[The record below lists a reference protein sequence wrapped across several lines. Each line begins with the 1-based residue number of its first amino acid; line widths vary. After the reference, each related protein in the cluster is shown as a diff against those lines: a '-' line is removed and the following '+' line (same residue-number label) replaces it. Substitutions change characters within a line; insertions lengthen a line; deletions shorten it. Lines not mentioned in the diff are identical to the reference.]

1 MIESI
6 AHTWRSSI
14 PDINWT
20 DLKEDKE
27 GETCRVIGS
36 KFRTNN
42 ELVSPFPGPDA
53 IRLYSTRSTFLGF
66 ALGRSQ
72 GFVRS
77 RCCFYASG
85 VQANPDSLLTSS
97 RYRLER
103 IMIIHGRASD
113 RAASQ
118 RQDPQGA
125 LRVGMFARGKLNWLL
140 ERTRAPRF
148 LSFEIIAAKK
158 HSPIC
163 FYDCDQM
170 TPGEIQFKN

>member
-27 GETCRVIGS
+27 EETCRVIGS

-42 ELVSPFPGPDA
+42 ELVSRSLA
-53 IRLYSTRSTFLGF
+53 RTRFVSIQLDQRFSVS
-66 ALGRSQ
+66 RSVEAN

>member
-72 GFVRS
+72 RFRS
-77 RCCFYASG
+77 IPLLFLCLWGAS
-85 VQANPDSLLTSS
+85 
-97 RYRLER
+97 E
-103 IMIIHGRASD
+103 
-113 RAASQ
+113 
-118 RQDPQGA
+118 
-125 LRVGMFARGKLNWLL
+125 
-140 ERTRAPRF
+140 PR
-148 LSFEIIAAKK
+148 
-158 HSPIC
+158 
-163 FYDCDQM
+163 
-170 TPGEIQFKN
+170 

>member
-42 ELVSPFPGPDA
+42 ELVSRSLA
-53 IRLYSTRSTFLGF
+53 RTRFVSIQLDQRFSVS
-66 ALGRSQ
+66 RSVEAN

-77 RCCFYASG
+77 RCCFYASR

-158 HSPIC
+158 TLSNLFLRLRPNDSGRNSI
-163 FYDCDQM
+163 
-170 TPGEIQFKN
+170 